1 MRFYEDQRIH
11 QFGFPNLEKDMK
23 QALLYHS
30 IVKVEEVDG
39 QTGRLILDD
48 GTRLI
53 VIGNEGCGGCGN
65 GWFYLTKLNTCENM
79 ITDVKC
85 SDDFDDGD
93 EVFSLFVYSV
103 NQPATEV
110 LRYEGYDNGYYGTG
124 YRVYVE
130 IEE

>member
-1 MRFYEDQRIH
+1 
-11 QFGFPNLEKDMK
+11 
-23 QALLYHS
+23 
-30 IVKVEEVDG
+30 
-39 QTGRLILDD
+39 
-48 GTRLI
+48 
-53 VIGNEGCGGCGN
+53 
-65 GWFYLTKLNTCENM
+65 M

-85 SDDFDDGD
+85 SDDFDNGN
-93 EVFSLFVYSV
+93 EVFSLFVYTV

>member
-11 QFGFPNLEKDMK
+11 QFGFPELRKDMK

>member
-1 MRFYEDQRIH
+1 MKIR
-11 QFGFPNLEKDMK
+11 GFTSSDSPNLEKDMK
-23 QALLYHS
+23 QAILYHS

-85 SDDFDDGD
+85 SDDFNSGN

-103 NQPATEV
+103 NQPTTEV

-130 IEE
+130 VEE